1 LLTDG
6 YAAYERF
13 AASRPAVTH
22 AQCWAHYPDM
32 HFIRSTS
39 CRMQQ
44 GVAER
49 RLDSQ
54 DKTGDL
60 QGVEEGEQ
68 VRLGFPGSGTY
79 GRDPGVL
86 PEDFQCIAFR
96 L

>member
-1 LLTDG
+1 MDLS
-6 YAAYERF
+6 ENI
-13 AASRPAVTH
+13 SR
-22 AQCWAHYPDM
+22 
-32 HFIRSTS
+32 
-39 CRMQQ
+39 RMQQ
-44 GVAER
+44 GAAER

-79 GRDPGVL
+79 ARDPGVL
-86 PEDFQCIAFR
+86 PEDFQRITFR